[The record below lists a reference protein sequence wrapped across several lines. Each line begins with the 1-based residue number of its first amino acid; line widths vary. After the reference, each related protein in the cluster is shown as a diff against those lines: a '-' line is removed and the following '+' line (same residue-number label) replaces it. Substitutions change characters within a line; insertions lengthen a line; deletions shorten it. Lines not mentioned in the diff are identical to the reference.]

1 MSQKNDCFIYAHLK
15 RIQQSDIINLVKY
28 SYIYIIAQ
36 KSVLK
41 FSLND
46 LRGGSLFAW
55 IDLFGTE
62 FFLHNYF
69 GNHFLPHNYGH

>member
-28 SYIYIIAQ
+28 SYIYYCAKKRFEIFT
-36 KSVLK
+36 KRFK
-41 FSLND
+41 
-46 LRGGSLFAW
+46 GGSLFAW